1 MRASLVLIP
10 QIETDVVGMQH
21 WLSQAFAD
29 GVVMGQ
35 IPLGPVLI
43 VATSMGCKVERRVAA
58 AVATVGALLPS
69 FVMTLIAALWSL
81 NRFRSNHQVQAFLS
95 GVVPAVVGMLAAAGV
110 SLARS
115 GLDSALS
122 FGVATI
128 AFLLMLRAKL
138 NPVVIVVGC
147 GALQFAVA
155 HHLF

>member
-1 MRASLVLIP
+1 MMP
-10 QIETDVVGMQH
+10 QLEIEVAGIQH
-21 WLSQAFAD
+21 WLSHQAFAD
-29 GVVMGQ
+29 AGAFGQ
-35 IPLGPVLI
+35 IPLAPGLV
-43 VATSMGCKVERRVAA
+43 VAALMGYKVERRAA
-58 AVATVGALLPS
+58 AVARVGALLPS
-69 FVMTLIAALWSL
+69 FVMTLIAALSFL
-81 NRFRSNHQVQAFLS
+81 NRFRTNHQLQAFLS